1 MSNVFGTDIKDTWSF
16 VDGDL
21 EIVTDIENLSQAIIN
36 RLNTDLGFYDWC
48 YTYYG
53 SNLSTVYGL
62 ENNNNILEY
71 LRVEIEATLR
81 QDPRIKEIICNCS
94 KEDPQTVYVGL
105 DILTINS
112 KEMVTINLVINDD
125 YVVKIN
131 EEAK

>member
-1 MSNVFGTDIKDTWSF
+1 MIDIFGTDIKSDFSF
-16 VDGDL
+16 TDGDL
-21 EIVTDIENLSQAIIN
+21 DLVSSTDNLGQAIIN

-62 ENNNNILEY
+62 KNNDNVLEY
-71 LRVEIEATLR
+71 IRVEIEATLR
-81 QDPRIKEIICNCS
+81 QDPRIKEIICNCR
-94 KEDPQTVYVGL
+94 KGDPQTVCVEL

-112 KEMVTINLVINDD
+112 NEMVTINLVINEDNI
-125 YVVKIN
+125 VKIN